1 MIKVIRECFSNRAI
15 NSENDKA
22 NHVKNQE
29 TGEYGAVPDTA
40 RYYKVCGQT
49 WTNLLS
55 IYCIQSKSQPIVVT
69 KWKSKT
75 FIDLEITRKRKNSTG
90 PYLNEIRTHFIRDIK
105 KKRNFMGLPCGI
117 KVQPVLLIPGNIGGN
132 AVCFTK
138 LMLTVMTIL

>member
-22 NHVKNQE
+22 NHVKNQM

-69 KWKSKT
+69 EWKSKT
-75 FIDLEITRKRKNSTG
+75 FIDLEITRKRKNSTW
-90 PYLNEIRTHFIRDIK
+90 PYLNEITTHFIRDIK

-117 KVQPVLLIPGNIGGN
+117 KEQPVFLIPGNIGGN